1 MAQGTLS
8 DFVIYDEQFQ
18 NAYTE
23 TLAQRVEFYNNASR
37 GTIVLTSKSILG
49 NFEKM
54 SFFKSL
60 ASATLVNHRDP
71 SSVAAITAQKIEQA
85 EKIGVK
91 LNRYSYI
98 QNTLDSFKKI
108 GTGEATFSQEVG
120 VLTALAATEDQFNTA
135 IATLVGGLQ
144 VTGGHAVQGDGTAN
158 IDFKGVNALR
168 FAYGDNY
175 DAIKVL
181 IMHSATAK
189 AFVDLNIDEKL
200 DTVAG
205 VTIKTAEI
213 ASLGIPILIT
223 DSPSLAKAVT
233 GLVGA
238 NAILALTENAAIIV
252 DSESPTADIQRV
264 QGQQNLML
272 SLQREWAFNVSLFGI
287 SYTDTTVS
295 PTNTDLATPANWTKT
310 ATDVKHIAGV
320 MFDSLV

>member
-1 MAQGTLS
+1 MAAGTIA
-8 DFVIYDEQFQ
+8 DFIIYDEEFQ

-23 TLAQRVEFYNNASR
+23 TLAQQVDYYNEASR

-49 NFEKM
+49 NFEKT

-71 SSVAAITAQKIEQA
+71 TSVAAITAQKIAQG

-108 GTGEATFSQEVG
+108 GQGEASFSQEVG
-120 VLTALAATEDQFNTA
+120 ILTAMASAEDQFNTA
-135 IATLVGGLQ
+135 IAALAGGLQ
-144 VTGGHAVQGDGTAN
+144 VASGHAVQGNGLADIT
-158 IDFKGVNALR
+158 FKGVNALR

-175 DAIKVL
+175 SAIKVL
-181 IMHSATAK
+181 IMHSTTAK

-205 VTIKTAEI
+205 VTIQTAEI

-223 DSPSLAKAVT
+223 DSPSLGNAVT

-238 NAILALTENAAIIV
+238 QAVLALTENACILV
-252 DSESPTADIQRV
+252 DSEAPTADVQRV

-272 SLQREWAFNVSLFGI
+272 SMQREWAFNVSLKGI
-287 SYTDTTVS
+287 SYTDTGAS
-295 PTNTDLATPANWTKT
+295 PTNAALATPANWTKT
-310 ATDVKHIAGV
+310 ATDTKHIAGV
-320 MFDSLV
+320 MFDNLT

>member
-1 MAQGTLS
+1 MAAGTLA

-23 TLAQRVEFYNNASR
+23 TLKQRVDFYNAASR
-37 GTIVLTSKSILG
+37 GTIILTSKSIIG

-71 SSVAAITAQKIEQA
+71 ASVAGITADKIEQA

-91 LNRYSYI
+91 INRYSYI

-108 GTGEATFSQEVG
+108 GQGEANFSQEVG
-120 VLTALAATEDQFNTA
+120 VLTAMAAAEDQFNTA
-135 IATLVGGLQ
+135 IYALMGSLQTTNGL
-144 VTGGHAVQGDGTAN
+144 AVQGDGTTD

-175 DAIKVL
+175 DAVKVL
-181 IMHSATAK
+181 IMHSTTAK
-189 AFVDLNIDEKL
+189 VFTDLNIDEKTDISV
-200 DTVAG
+200 DT
-205 VTIKTAEI
+205 IQTAQI

-223 DSPSLAKAVT
+223 DSPALAMTAGK
-233 GLVGA
+233 G
-238 NAILALTENAAIIV
+238 ILALTEQACLLV
-252 DSESPTADIQRV
+252 DSEASTADIQRI
-264 QGQQNLML
+264 QGQENLML
-272 SLQREWAFNVSLFGI
+272 SLQREWAFNISIKSV

-295 PTNTDLATPANWTKT
+295 PADTDLEDPLNWTFT
-310 ATDVKHIAGV
+310 ASDTKAAPGV
-320 MFDSLV
+320 IFNSLN

>member
-1 MAQGTLS
+1 MAAGTIA
-8 DFVIYDEQFQ
+8 DFVIYDEEFQ

-23 TLAQRVEFYNNASR
+23 TLAQQVDFYNAASR

-71 SSVAAITAQKIEQA
+71 ASVSAITAEKIEQG

-108 GTGEATFSQEVG
+108 GQGEASFSQEVG
-120 VLTALAATEDQFNTA
+120 ILTAMASAEDQFNTG
-135 IATLVGGLQ
+135 IATLAGGLQ

-181 IMHSATAK
+181 VMHSATAK

-205 VTIKTAEI
+205 VTIQTASI

-223 DSPSLAKAVT
+223 DSPSLASAVT
-233 GLVGA
+233 GLTGA
-238 NAILALTENAAIIV
+238 NAVLALTSDACILV
-252 DSESPTADIQRV
+252 DSEAPTADVQRL
-264 QGQQNLML
+264 QGSENLML
-272 SLQREWAFNVSLFGI
+272 SMQREWAFNVSLKGI

-295 PTNTDLATPANWTKT
+295 PTNAALATPANWTKT
-310 ATDVKHIAGV
+310 ATDIKHIAGV
-320 MFDSLV
+320 MFDSLT

>member
-1 MAQGTLS
+1 MAAGTLA

-23 TLAQRVEFYNNASR
+23 TLSQRVDFYNAASR

-71 SSVAAITAQKIEQA
+71 ASVAGITADKIEQG

-135 IATLVGGLQ
+135 IAALVGSLQ
-144 VTGGHAVQGDGTAN
+144 TTNGHAVQGDGLAN

-175 DAIKVL
+175 NAVKVL
-181 IMHSATAK
+181 VMHSATAQ
-189 AFVDLNIDEKL
+189 AFVDLNIDEKI

-205 VTIKTAEI
+205 VTIQTAEI

-223 DSPSLAKAVT
+223 DSPSLAQAVT
-233 GLVGA
+233 GLTGA
-238 NAILALTENAAIIV
+238 NAILALAENAAIIV

-272 SLQREWAFNVSLFGI
+272 SLQREWAFNVSILGI

-295 PTNTDLATPANWTKT
+295 PTNTDLATPANWTKS
-310 ATDVKHIAGV
+310 ATDIKHLGGV
-320 MFDSLV
+320 LFDSLT